1 MRRRF
6 GPGDAVPQVTVRL
19 RGRRAMRVFV
29 TGGTGL
35 IGRRLVRRLAERGD
49 RPVVLSRQAD
59 RARLDPALKGI
70 EFVQGDPTASGGWE
84 AAIDGCDAV
93 INLVGHNVFAQ
104 RWSDEVKRKL
114 RDSRVFGTEHIV
126 EAIRAARV
134 RPKALVQGSAIGYY
148 GPRGDEELIESSPPG
163 D

>member
-35 IGRRLVRRLAERGD
+35 IGRRLARRLAERGD

-59 RARLDPALKGI
+59 RARLDRAMKGI
-70 EFVQGDPTASGGWE
+70 EVVQGDPTTAGPWD
-84 AAIDGCDAV
+84 AAVEGCDAV
-93 INLVGHNVFAQ
+93 VNLVGYNIFE
-104 RWSDEVKRKL
+104 RR
-114 RDSRVFGTEHIV
+114 
-126 EAIRAARV
+126 
-134 RPKALVQGSAIGYY
+134 
-148 GPRGDEELIESSPPG
+148 
-163 D
+163 

>member
-35 IGRRLVRRLAERGD
+35 IGRRLVRRLVERGD

-59 RARLDPALKGI
+59 RARLNPALAGS
-70 EFVQGDPTASGGWE
+70 ELVQGDPTAPGPWDR
-84 AAIDGCDAV
+84 ALDGCDAV
-93 INLVGHNVFAQ
+93 VNLVGHNLFAQ
-104 RWSDEVKRKL
+104 RWSPEVK
-114 RDSRVFGTEHIV
+114 
-126 EAIRAARV
+126 
-134 RPKALVQGSAIGYY
+134 
-148 GPRGDEELIESSPPG
+148 
-163 D
+163 